1 MYFVCEMADFIYILV
16 FAGGYVLWWTFSIL
30 CGPYLDKKYVQR
42 MNNENLLENVFLY
55 LSGQRS
61 GSNDQNV
68 RGSCGTLL
76 ELVTL
81 EGGGA

>member
-1 MYFVCEMADFIYILV
+1 
-16 FAGGYVLWWTFSIL
+16 
-30 CGPYLDKKYVQR
+30 